1 MYGQDARETTLQ
13 SRVPVALRAPSVP
26 APRSAPPAVGYAAP
40 PPGTAQGMH
49 MKAGLEARM
58 GQARVA
64 AQSLSVSVDQRA
76 RELAQPAI
84 DDYFADR
91 IGEDELNRRKA
102 DANEAANA
110 ELGNALDPVESAY
123 GAYTAASAAREAAE
137 QALAVAVRAEEEAA
151 SVVDAELR
159 ALRL

>member
-40 PPGTAQGMH
+40 PPGTAHGMH

-91 IGEDELNRRKA
+91 IGEDA
-102 DANEAANA
+102 SA
-110 ELGNALDPVESAY
+110 ELGNTLDPVESAY